1 MRLSGSWG
9 KTFDRGR
16 FRATLSAYLDG
27 ELNSRHAENV
37 EKHLATCDSCAALLE
52 DLRGTRALLSAL
64 PSHTPGRSFVLGAE
78 YARTPVRDA
87 APSKRFSLVLAPAVA
102 ASVFVALLFVDF
114 ADFSSS
120 TSSDETQFTAAL
132 DRQATDDASSSAGSL
147 GATGGA
153 GAPSAAQAPEAA
165 NSTADGSD
173 SPATK
178 SAEAEATPESGA
190 GSGPAA
196 GGVGGGI
203 ATPEGPPAALS
214 SEAQAT
220 PAPDVARDAAVTG
233 ETEEAPSPE
242 PLAFE
247 APADDSDGVSTL
259 RLLQIVAAVA
269 FLASGLYVFVWPR
282 ISRGGS

>member
-1 MRLSGSWG
+1 MGW
-9 KTFDRGR
+9 
-16 FRATLSAYLDG
+16 FRRNEHDEEQLSAYLDG

-37 EKHLATCDSCAALLE
+37 EKHLATCDSCTAQLFQQ
-52 DLRGTRALLSAL
+52 RGTRALLSAL

-147 GATGGA
+147 GATGSA

-165 NSTADGSD
+165 NSTDGTDPTATKAGEAD
-173 SPATK
+173 SPT
-178 SAEAEATPESGA
+178 ESGA

>member
-1 MRLSGSWG
+1 
-9 KTFDRGR
+9 
-16 FRATLSAYLDG
+16 
-27 ELNSRHAENV
+27 
-37 EKHLATCDSCAALLE
+37 
-52 DLRGTRALLSAL
+52 
-64 PSHTPGRSFVLGAE
+64 VLGAE

-147 GATGGA
+147 GATGSA

-165 NSTADGSD
+165 NSTDGTDPTATKAGEAD
-173 SPATK
+173 SPT
-178 SAEAEATPESGA
+178 ESGA

-242 PLAFE
+242 PLVFE

-259 RLLQIVAAVA
+259 RLLQIIAAVA
-269 FLASGLYVFVWPR
+269 FVASGLYVFVWPR